1 MYNQNQKTFPEPY
14 KILNSII
21 ENEKKIIEL

>member
-1 MYNQNQKTFPEPY
+1 MYNQNQQNFPEPY

-21 ENEKKIIEL
+21 QKEKKIIEL